1 VSWVSVLDG
10 FPGVDDGP
18 QMTDT
23 QVKTARQRLGLGIS
37 NVGFWV
43 LASAAGLVWLARPGA
58 PPIHLP
64 DLFKWLLAAVAVQ
77 GLFDW
82 MGGAVLMP
90 ASFDASKGFLGRW
103 GRGVVVH
110 TALLFTAGALSYWS
124 YRLSGG
130 FYPGLAASSLG
141 LFLGRRQVFR
151 LLSGAHIR
159 PSSLAGTACWSAEV
173 QDPSFTG
180 GICGAG
186 QKATI
191 LLPEA
196 WKMSLP
202 ESEIKTMLQRRLWEI
217 QIQLPART
225 FLFVLCWN
233 LAGCGIGSLL
243 LEIPSRAPETALLL
257 QACWMTL
264 WGFLGLLL
272 LPTASRSAVFAAD
285 RAAADKGCDA
295 PGWIRRFPEIT
306 GEDGNAKTV
315 LQRVFYPI
323 PSARERLHWLAN
335 PPSLPVV
342 GNVARTNLF
351 LSLATLTLLGR
362 CVHCNVGR
370 PELWVFPPS
379 D

>member
-1 VSWVSVLDG
+1 MLDG
-10 FPGVDDGP
+10 FPGVDDCP

-23 QVKTARQRLGLGIS
+23 QLKTARHRLALGIS

-43 LASAAGLVWLARPGA
+43 LVSVSGLVWLAQSN
-58 PPIHLP
+58 PPQIAQA
-64 DLFKWLLAAVAVQ
+64 DLFGLMLAAVAFQ

-82 MGGAVLMP
+82 VGGSVFMP
-90 ASFDASKGFLGRW
+90 TATVAAKGFLPRW

-110 TALLFTAGALSYWS
+110 TALLSATGVLSYWS

-130 FYPGLAASSLG
+130 FCSAVAVSSLA
-141 LFLGRRQVFR
+141 LFWGRRQIFAMV
-151 LLSGAHIR
+151 SGARVR
-159 PSSLAGTACWSAEV
+159 PVAVAGTPCWSAAA

-180 GICGAG
+180 GVCGAG
-186 QKATI
+186 RGATV
-191 LLPEA
+191 LLPEK
-196 WKMSLP
+196 WELGLTG
-202 ESEIKTMLQRRLWEI
+202 SEMETVLQRRLWEI
-217 QIQLPART
+217 RTQLPARA
-225 FLFVLCWN
+225 FLFVLSWN

-243 LEIPSRAPETALLL
+243 LEIPGRTPESALLL
-257 QACWMTL
+257 HCCWMTL
-264 WGFLGLLL
+264 WGFVGLLL

-285 RAAADKGCDA
+285 RAAVAQGCDA
-295 PGWIRRFPEIT
+295 AGWIVKFPELT
-306 GEDGNAKTV
+306 GEDGNARTV

-323 PSARERLHWLAN
+323 PSARERLHWLGS

-342 GNVARTNLF
+342 GNVARMNLF
-351 LSLATLTLLGR
+351 LSLATLTFLGR